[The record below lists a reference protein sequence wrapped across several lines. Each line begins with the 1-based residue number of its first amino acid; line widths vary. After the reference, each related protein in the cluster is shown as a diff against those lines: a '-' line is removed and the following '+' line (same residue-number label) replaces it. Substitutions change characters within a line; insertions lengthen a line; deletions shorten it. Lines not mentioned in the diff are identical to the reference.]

1 MEQNQEKF
9 YLVMKKMKKNK
20 KFKVKLIFS
29 DAPDAEERLH
39 RALDILLPEEE
50 IFGYIK
56 SKDKKHGNM

>member
-1 MEQNQEKF
+1 
-9 YLVMKKMKKNK
+9 MKKMKKNK